1 MSENESEDSE
11 KEIVHYTG
19 NYGGITQES
28 KFWDDLEEMGEE
40 ELLKHKIIKLKIY
53 SGKFQDKQV
62 IFGINCTFQNLFTGE
77 IKEPKDHRGSEDF
90 IDVKEIEIKAEE
102 YLTDFHIRFPNEAE
116 YISQLGFETNKKKKI
131 LVGTEDGEDKTIT
144 SNGGNHI
151 IVGTFGCVDKKL
163 DAMGC
168 LYITKKEFLKRTLLP
183 FFVLRHIV
191 KKDTKFKEMWDVK
204 YKELPPDFQYLWKT
218 VNLSDALFS
227 QIAKF
232 CYL

>member
-1 MSENESEDSE
+1 MSESDESEN

-28 KFWDDLEEMGEE
+28 KFWDDYEDMGEE

-53 SGKFQDKQV
+53 TGKFQEKQV
-62 IFGINCTFQNLFTGE
+62 IFGISCTFQNLFTGE
-77 IKEPKDHRGSEDF
+77 IKEPIEHRGSEEF
-90 IDVKEIEIKAEE
+90 VDVKEIEIKGEE

-116 YISQLGFETNKKKKI
+116 YISQLGFETNKKNKI
-131 LVGTEDGEDKTIT
+131 LIGTEDGEDKTIT
-144 SNGGNHI
+144 SNGGDNI
-151 IVGTFGCVDKKL
+151 IIGTFGCVDKKL

-183 FFVLRHIV
+183 FFALRHIV
-191 KKDTKFKEMWDVK
+191 KKDNKFKENWEAK
-204 YKELPPDFQYLWKT
+204 YKELPSEYQYLWKT
-218 VNLSDALFS
+218 VNLSDALFA